1 MKVISYQCLSI
12 SSFIGGVLK
21 PLLKELRERESQM
34 KRTRTKRM
42 CFFFE
47 GKEMRK
53 EKDMGGVSL
62 LLKWDLVGGGL
73 FGI

>member
-1 MKVISYQCLSI
+1 MCINQFFYWGDVKSTVKRI
-12 SSFIGGVLK
+12 
-21 PLLKELRERESQM
+21 ERESHK

-42 CFFFE
+42 CFFLE
-47 GKEMRK
+47 GNEMRK

>member
-1 MKVISYQCLSI
+1 M
-12 SSFIGGVLK
+12 
-21 PLLKELRERESQM
+21 E
-34 KRTRTKRM
+34 RTRTKRM
-42 CFFFE
+42 CFFLK

>member
-1 MKVISYQCLSI
+1 MKVISYQCVSI

-21 PLLKELRERESQM
+21 ALLIELWERELNEKEQEQRECVS
-34 KRTRTKRM
+34 
-42 CFFFE
+42 FLE

-53 EKDMGGVSL
+53 EKDIGGVSL

-73 FGI
+73 FGF

>member
-1 MKVISYQCLSI
+1 MKVISYQCVSI

-21 PLLKELRERESQM
+21 ALLIELWERESHEKNKNKENVFLFGGERDV
-34 KRTRTKRM
+34 KRKRH
-42 CFFFE
+42 
-47 GKEMRK
+47 
-53 EKDMGGVSL
+53 GGVSL

>member
-1 MKVISYQCLSI
+1 M
-12 SSFIGGVLK
+12 
-21 PLLKELRERESQM
+21 E
-34 KRTRTKRM
+34 RTRTKRM

-47 GKEMRK
+47 GERDEKRK
-53 EKDMGGVSL
+53 RHGGVSL